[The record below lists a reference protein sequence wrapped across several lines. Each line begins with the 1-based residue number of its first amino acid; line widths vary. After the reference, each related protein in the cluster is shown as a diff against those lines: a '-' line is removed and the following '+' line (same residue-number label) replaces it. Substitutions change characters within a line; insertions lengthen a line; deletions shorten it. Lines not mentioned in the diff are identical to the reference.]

1 MIYGKNV
8 LLPVTG
14 TTLCTIP
21 FFLDLSCLSCL
32 IFLNLL
38 IFIIGATL
46 LFLGV
51 RQICRQ
57 IKGEIENR

>member
-21 FFLDLSCLSCL
+21 FFLDLSCLM
-32 IFLNLL
+32 FLNLL

-51 RQICRQ
+51 RQMYRQ

>member
-21 FFLDLSCLSCL
+21 FFLDLSCLT
-32 IFLNLL
+32 FLNLL